1 MSPYLGAE
9 DLEFPQTLPLPKPT
23 TDVVTA
29 KTDLQTYGV
38 CVLVDVLSVADV
50 SVLRQKLESQAT
62 AERALGELAPKG
74 MVGTKQFVPNMVNKG
89 KAFLDLVEQPATTE
103 LVSHL
108 LGKHF
113 LLSSING
120 HVFLGRTHEPQSLHR
135 DQGQVPPS
143 IAMPVVCNLLWVL
156 DDFVPEA
163 GSTCVVPGS
172 HRWPAAH
179 QSAPPDP
186 RMAVPVTVPAGG
198 VLGLDGRVWH
208 GAGQNINGA
217 TRRSIATFFC
227 APWIRQQENA
237 GVSCFQEIID
247 EASPVLRSR
256 LGMRTYGTMGTI
268 GGTGSEVPGA
278 TLTSDTFEFPR
289 YIIGEGGSLH
299 PLRRVSRGDVR
310 KDRDVTE
317 EYG

>member
-156 DDFVPEA
+156 ADFVAAGDDRPCRA
-163 GSTCVVPGS
+163 PSRPSTRATASSGSTTPRRAATLRAAATSTAPPC
-172 HRWPAAH
+172 WCPAAI
-179 QSAPPDP
+179 
-186 RMAVPVTVPAGG
+186 AGRRHI
-198 VLGLDGRVWH
+198 RVRH
-208 GAGQNINGA
+208 P
-217 TRRSIATFFC
+217 TRGWPC
-227 APWIRQQENA
+227 
-237 GVSCFQEIID
+237 
-247 EASPVLRSR
+247 RSR
-256 LGMRTYGTMGTI
+256 CLLAEFWGSTAASGTAPVRTSMVLPVG
-268 GGTGSEVPGA
+268 P
-278 TLTSDTFEFPR
+278 
-289 YIIGEGGSLH
+289 
-299 PLRRVSRGDVR
+299 
-310 KDRDVTE
+310 
-317 EYG
+317 